1 MDKKTEKV
9 LDSILS
15 VLIAIVG
22 EILINRNKE
31 ENKKDRPQC
40 LAMLSVSMMMVIGPL
55 LLCIMSMWAPNSPV

>member
-1 MDKKTEKV
+1 MFICEIEQREEICIVDKKTEKV

-31 ENKKDRPQC
+31 ENKKD
-40 LAMLSVSMMMVIGPL
+40 SE
-55 LLCIMSMWAPNSPV
+55 

>member
-15 VLIAIVG
+15 VVIAIVG

-31 ENKKDRPQC
+31 ENKKD
-40 LAMLSVSMMMVIGPL
+40 SE
-55 LLCIMSMWAPNSPV
+55 

>member
-22 EILINRNKE
+22 EILTNRNKE
-31 ENKKDRPQC
+31 EIEKENE
-40 LAMLSVSMMMVIGPL
+40 
-55 LLCIMSMWAPNSPV
+55 